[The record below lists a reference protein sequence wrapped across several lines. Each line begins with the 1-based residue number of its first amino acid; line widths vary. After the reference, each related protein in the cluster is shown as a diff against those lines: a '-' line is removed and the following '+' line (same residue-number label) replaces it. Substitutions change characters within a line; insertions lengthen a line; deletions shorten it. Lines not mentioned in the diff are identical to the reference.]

1 LDGGF
6 RTDHF
11 GTTANQI
18 FTAVTGSSRTV
29 VEGETFEWSRGDIV
43 VVPTWNAF
51 HHEAD
56 EESVLFSVSDEPALR
71 ALGFHRESPVVE
83 NADAHS

>member
-1 LDGGF
+1 
-6 RTDHF
+6 
-11 GTTANQI
+11 
-18 FTAVTGSSRTV
+18 

-43 VVPTWNAF
+43 VVPTWHAF

-71 ALGFHRESPVVE
+71 ALGFQRESSAME
-83 NADAHS
+83 NTDARS